1 MGVDPSEGITEDGH
15 GVEIESVGARHA
27 EENACP
33 KYRISSVGGA
43 PGTIRLA
50 SALFLPEVTGNTEN
64 ETESERGWNVTE
76 NVKEN
81 ETVNGTETSTN

>member
-1 MGVDPSEGITEDGH
+1 M
-15 GVEIESVGARHA
+15 
-27 EENACP
+27 
-33 KYRISSVGGA
+33 
-43 PGTIRLA
+43 A